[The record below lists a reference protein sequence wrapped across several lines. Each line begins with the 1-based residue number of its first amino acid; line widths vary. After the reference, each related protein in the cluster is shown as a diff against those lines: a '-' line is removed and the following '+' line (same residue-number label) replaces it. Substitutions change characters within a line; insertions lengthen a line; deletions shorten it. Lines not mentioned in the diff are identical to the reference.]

1 MGDGQVVKW
10 AVEFLEQRH
19 PRPFLLAVGIFRPHL
34 PFYAPRRHFERFPLA
49 GVSPPIVPLADL
61 DDIPPA
67 GMAIRSWKLRYW
79 ETITRLGRLDEVIQA
94 YLASCSF
101 ADALVGRLIDALE
114 KSPSAGNT
122 MIVLWSDH
130 GWHLGEKHKVN
141 KHTLWEEATRV
152 PLIFVVPGVTSAG
165 GRCREAVSLL
175 DIYPTLVD
183 LCNLPPNDSLEGE
196 SLRPL
201 LQDPRRKRERPA
213 LITFGHRNHAVRS
226 ERWKYIRYRD
236 GGEELY
242 DHEADPNEWT
252 NLAANPL
259 LRDLKKDLQR
269 WLPRDDAEPISP
281 NAYPNRPPNANEQ

>member
-1 MGDGQVVKW
+1 
-10 AVEFLEQRH
+10 
-19 PRPFLLAVGIFRPHL
+19 
-34 PFYAPRRHFERFPLA
+34 
-49 GVSPPIVPLADL
+49 
-61 DDIPPA
+61 
-67 GMAIRSWKLRYW
+67 MAIRSWKLRYW
-79 ETITRLGRLDEVIQA
+79 ERITRLGRLDEVIQA

-152 PLIFVVPGVTSAG
+152 PMIFVVPGVTSAG

-259 LRDLKKDLQR
+259 LRDIKKDLQR